1 MITIRFTTQQTPSPP
16 PLSSA
21 AAIVPASTRPAVWLA
36 VTAVLAVCA
45 AAIGST
51 IAIAASDRTMTEV
64 APAAITSEQ
73 VTA

>member
-1 MITIRFTTQQTPSPP
+1 MITIRFTTQQAPSPP

-21 AAIVPASTRPAVWLA
+21 AAIVPASTRPAVWLS
-36 VTAVLAVCA
+36 VTAMAVCA